1 MLYFTLLFTDDEIQ
15 KIVDVWSRKQK
26 EREDRDGSTH
36 LLCSFGDHCSDSLLN
51 SFGLFVEL
59 FDPPYLYMY
68 YIYFTFS
75 SFTIN
80 ENFNS
85 IFFLPL
91 LWYYLLRWCPA
102 GLGTLLYLVCLGVI
116 KIRQIIR

>member
-59 FDPPYLYMY
+59 FDPPVFVYVLY
-68 YIYFTFS
+68 
-75 SFTIN
+75 
-80 ENFNS
+80 
-85 IFFLPL
+85 
-91 LWYYLLRWCPA
+91 
-102 GLGTLLYLVCLGVI
+102 LLYLFVI
-116 KIRQIIR
+116 YNK